1 MTKRSINEF
10 SLHECFSRIEKSD
23 MTGGQVVTY
32 LRDQSNFILRTVLQG
47 GYSKELVFD
56 LPEGSPEYV
65 RDVNPIGYSASR
77 ISNVCSNLPR
87 FLKNRRTASIP
98 PARKHRRFIEILE
111 SVPAAEA
118 DILILMKDKKIHTKY
133 SRLTPDV
140 VFSAFPGL
148 FKSDRKNVIGE
159 VGAETVKETVAETV
173 AEPGNEVKSQ
183 PTKKRARGRPKKVK
197 TESDS

>member
-1 MTKRSINEF
+1 MIKKSINEF
-10 SLHECFSRIEKSD
+10 SLYECFLHIEKSD
-23 MTGGQVVTY
+23 MTDEQVVAY
-32 LRDQSNFILRTVLQG
+32 LRKHSNFILRTVLQG

-140 VFSAFPGL
+140 VFSAFPEL
-148 FKSDRKNVIGE
+148 FKNGRENVIGE
-159 VGAETVKETVAETV
+159 VVAEPAT
-173 AEPGNEVKSQ
+173 EPGNEVKSQ
-183 PTKKRARGRPKKVK
+183 PAKKRGRPKKVK
-197 TESDS
+197 ADS